1 MLEKGGFRSAG
12 QEGSVGGGVA
22 EAPGSFHARGYM
34 TKGMDENHDQ
44 LGRLTEERPE
54 MGYDRSLSSV
64 LSVLINLFVKSE
76 GW

>member
-34 TKGMDENHDQ
+34 TKGMDENHDPV
-44 LGRLTEERPE
+44 GKV
-54 MGYDRSLSSV
+54 D
-64 LSVLINLFVKSE
+64 
-76 GW
+76 